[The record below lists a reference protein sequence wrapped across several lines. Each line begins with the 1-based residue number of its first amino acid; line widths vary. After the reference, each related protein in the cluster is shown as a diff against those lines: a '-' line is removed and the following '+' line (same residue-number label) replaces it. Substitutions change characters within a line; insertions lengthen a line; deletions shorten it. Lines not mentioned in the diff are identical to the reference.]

1 MSVFHRMTDTVYCD
15 FVYLTMNLNI
25 QFIVQDP
32 GSSPAK
38 RIWTSIDTGTEIF
51 VSDKD
56 EVAEWSISD
65 FDVIVTQP
73 RESLVTHIY

>member
-1 MSVFHRMTDTVYCD
+1 MSVFHRMTD
-15 FVYLTMNLNI
+15 TMNLNI

-32 GSSPAK
+32 GSLPAK

-73 RESLVTHIY
+73 ESLVTHIY

>member
-1 MSVFHRMTDTVYCD
+1 MSVFYRMTDTVYCD